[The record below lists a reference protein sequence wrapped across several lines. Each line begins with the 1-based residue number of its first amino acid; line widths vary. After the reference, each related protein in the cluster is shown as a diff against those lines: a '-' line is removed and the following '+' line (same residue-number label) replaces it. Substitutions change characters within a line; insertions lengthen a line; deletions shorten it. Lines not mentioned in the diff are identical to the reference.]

1 MNNNG
6 YVNLQS
12 RGMPISGPEVDNLA
26 RVCSENGVDFRTTLY
41 RIDSVQASVL
51 QPWLTLIFSPEV
63 ISKLSDVL
71 FQELVKQA
79 VKALIGKVK
88 ARFGKKEK
96 DKISSIIDLQSSS
109 AKLKIESPQISKET
123 FDKAFETFVQVS
135 QATKAEDDHPV
146 IPTFV
151 VVDVDG
157 KVLKV
162 MRQQDY
168 LWQYAVPQKAEVE
181 AEGKKTGQP

>member
-1 MNNNG
+1 MDNNG

-12 RGMPISGPEVDNLA
+12 RGMPVSGSEVDNLA

-41 RIDSVQASVL
+41 RMDSVQASAL

-79 VKALIGKVK
+79 VKDLIGMVK
-88 ARFGKKEK
+88 ARFGKKEN

-123 FDKAFETFVQVS
+123 FDKAFETFAQVS
-135 QATKAEDDHPV
+135 QAAKVEDDHPV
-146 IPTFV
+146 IPKFV
-151 VVDVDG
+151 VVDRDG
-157 KVLKV
+157 KVLEV
-162 MRQQDY
+162 MSQQNY
-168 LWQYAVPQKAEVE
+168 LWRYVVPSKTDAED
-181 AEGKKTGQP
+181 KKSGQP

>member
-1 MNNNG
+1 
-6 YVNLQS
+6 
-12 RGMPISGPEVDNLA
+12 MPVSGPEVDNLTK
-26 RVCSENGVDFRTTLY
+26 VCSENGVDFRTTLY
-41 RIDSVQASVL
+41 RMDSVQASVL

-63 ISKLSDVL
+63 ISRLSDVM

-79 VKALIGKVK
+79 VKDLVGMVK
-88 ARFGKKEK
+88 AQFSKKEK

-109 AKLKIESPQISKET
+109 AKLKIKSPQISKET
-123 FDKAFETFVQVS
+123 FNKAFETFVQVS
-135 QATKAEDDHPV
+135 QATKAEDDYPV

-151 VVDVDG
+151 VVDEDG

-168 LWQYAVPQKAEVE
+168 LWQYVAPQKTDAED
-181 AEGKKTGQP
+181 KKNEKP